1 MSMDRRSIAAVVLC
15 VIFYLGYTQYLQ
27 KKYPNYGKSTVSSD
41 VEKPHAESGAPPSGH
56 EASSPSDMPKIAV
69 EGQQAA
75 RLSDDQLRFETHD
88 MVLQFD
94 QEKSAINSIKLKHY
108 KPHKESPD
116 ADWYELL
123 DLPLGLAGT
132 VRPDDLKDVVGY
144 SAQRSDQGLT
154 LVKELSDWRI
164 REEFLVPQDG
174 YNLKMKLTFENTS
187 SAPKELSGGLVMR
200 EGFLKNSTSASSFMG
215 SRQTTSFIEGIAG
228 GRTAIPVKELCGD
241 DSKDDAEKF
250 RKKGEAFDFIGVD
263 KHYFLVLLRP
273 LSGKMDSTL
282 KRVNAADGN
291 VCHVALTLQQNLGLV
306 GPGEKVSLEFGSYLG
321 PKDVGILQAQDSN
334 LAKTVDFG
342 YFAVIAYP
350 LLVAIK
356 TFDKYVG
363 NYGVSIIIL
372 TALLK
377 ILFYPLTRAA
387 AVSMKRMQKLQPQ
400 MNQIRERYKSDPP
413 RQQKELMAFM
423 SKNKVNPAKGCLPIL
438 PQIPVFIA
446 FYNVLSQAIELRQ
459 APFIGWITDL
469 SIADP
474 YYISPLLLGVGMF
487 VQQKLTPNPGMDKTQ
502 ARVMMMMPLIFTVM
516 MLSMPAGMVI
526 YMLTNTIISIG
537 QQQWLNRKLDKI
549 TVETVV

>member
-387 AVSMKRMQKLQPQ
+387 AVSMKRMQKLQP
-400 MNQIRERYKSDPP
+400 DP
-413 RQQKELMAFM
+413 
-423 SKNKVNPAKGCLPIL
+423 
-438 PQIPVFIA
+438 
-446 FYNVLSQAIELRQ
+446 
-459 APFIGWITDL
+459 
-469 SIADP
+469 
-474 YYISPLLLGVGMF
+474 
-487 VQQKLTPNPGMDKTQ
+487 
-502 ARVMMMMPLIFTVM
+502 
-516 MLSMPAGMVI
+516 
-526 YMLTNTIISIG
+526 
-537 QQQWLNRKLDKI
+537 RKI
-549 TVETVV
+549 